1 MVVGAFSHSKRVSDS
16 NSQKQLTDALYVDAA
31 AAMKMHDD
39 LLASQPTGARHDS
52 DICPLCVEKASA
64 SKATTSDPSGSGRPD
79 VSSQETEHT
88 EGRTSQTMSDISQ
101 EAHDALVAKA
111 VKEAVTVT
119 ESALATKTTEATEA
133 AAKVTALETEKAEL
147 AAEVERL
154 NKDLDSAQ
162 VKLTS
167 ATEEV
172 ASLKDAATKAE
183 AAAQIAEVAS
193 KRADQVKN
201 LGLFD
206 ETYVSEKASKWA
218 ALDEASW
225 TEQVEEWKQLK
236 PATAAATN
244 TDAASA
250 MSGTTESLTKET
262 STDVASETA
271 KPKARRAA
279 LGLV

>member
-1 MVVGAFSHSKRVSDS
+1 
-16 NSQKQLTDALYVDAA
+16 
-31 AAMKMHDD
+31 
-39 LLASQPTGARHDS
+39 
-52 DICPLCVEKASA
+52 
-64 SKATTSDPSGSGRPD
+64 
-79 VSSQETEHT
+79 
-88 EGRTSQTMSDISQ
+88 MSDISQ

-119 ESALATKTTEATEA
+119 ESALATKTTEVTEA
-133 AAKVTALETEKAEL
+133 AAKVTALENEKAEL

-154 NKDLDSAQ
+154 NKDLDAAQ

-172 ASLKDAATKAE
+172 ASLKSTIEEQAKA
-183 AAAQIAEVAS
+183 AEVAEIAS
-193 KRADQVKN
+193 KRAEQVKN
-201 LGLFD
+201 LGLFAD
-206 ETYVSEKASKWA
+206 DYVAEKAEKWA
-218 ALDEASW
+218 GLDEASW

-236 PATAAATN
+236 PASATTTT

-262 STDVASETA
+262 SQDVASETT